1 MLFDLSKLNED
12 ILLANLARA
21 RYKFIWLM
29 DEIETYTEV
38 LRMAVEQTL
47 MYFQPA
53 PEKVGPNDIGYFG
66 TKASKKMKSLFFLY
80 IRDRRFSGLFSLY
93 KQFREEYNS
102 LTTGY
107 VSGLDTKIETL
118 ANIPPSDLSRIG
130 FDHETIKHNI
140 KILQSY
146 KRPIT
151 RFDTLANK
159 SLNKRRIVP
168 PRMRYRVL
176 RRDNSTCQLCGR
188 SAPEVILEVDH
199 KKSVIDGGSSDMKN
213 LWTLCRDCNRGKGPT
228 TLWDEVIKKLRNSTR

>member
-21 RYKFIWLM
+21 RYKFIWFAE
-29 DEIETYTEV
+29 EIETYPQV
-38 LRMAVEQTL
+38 LLMAVEQTL
-47 MYFQPA
+47 MYFIPTE
-53 PEKVGPNDIGYFG
+53 EKVGPNDVGCFG
-66 TKASKKMKSLFFLY
+66 VKKSTELKSLFFLY
-80 IRDRRFSGLFSLY
+80 IKDRRFSDLFSLY

-107 VSGLDTKIETL
+107 VAGLDTKIETL
-118 ANIPPSDLSRIG
+118 ANIPPCDLSRIG

-151 RFDTLANK
+151 RFETLANK

-168 PRMRYRVL
+168 PQMRYRVL

-199 KKSVIDGGSSDMKN
+199 KKSVLDGGSSDMKN

-228 TLWDEVIKKLRNSTR
+228 TLWDEVINEH